1 MNENNINNASDK
13 LNIIDDKIGFL
24 TNMVLYINL
33 DNYQFDENDL
43 TGFGLILSDLQEE
56 VKEVKKLLGKN

>member
-1 MNENNINNASDK
+1 MSESNINDATDK
-13 LNIIDDKIGFL
+13 LNVVDDKIGFL

-33 DNYQFDENDL
+33 QNYQFDENDL

-56 VKEVKKLLGKN
+56 IKKVKELLDKN

>member
-1 MNENNINNASDK
+1 MCREINDASDK

>member
-1 MNENNINNASDK
+1 MCREINDASDK

-33 DNYQFDENDL
+33 QNYQFDENDL